1 MFHFKQI
8 KQNEYSKIML
18 KKYPN
23 HEQIYITLCSL
34 IIYTLCLKTWKRKWQ
49 PIPGFLPRESNG
61 QRNLV
66 GYSHGIARVRH
77 DLTLPFFLLSQSV
90 KFLATGTEKRN
101 SKEFKGMWVNTS
113 SLGVVIGER

>member
-18 KKYPN
+18 KKYLN
-23 HEQIYITLCSL
+23 HEQIYITLCSF

-49 PIPGFLPRESNG
+49 PIPGFLPTESNG

-66 GYSHGIARVRH
+66 GYSPWDRK
-77 DLTLPFFLLSQSV
+77 SQ
-90 KFLATGTEKRN
+90 T
-101 SKEFKGMWVNTS
+101 
-113 SLGVVIGER
+113 